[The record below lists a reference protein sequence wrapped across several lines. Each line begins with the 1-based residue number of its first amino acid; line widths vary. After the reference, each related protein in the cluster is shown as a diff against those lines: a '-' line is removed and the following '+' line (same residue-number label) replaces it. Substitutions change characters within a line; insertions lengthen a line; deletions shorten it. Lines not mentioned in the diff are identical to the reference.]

1 MRRLVYL
8 SLIVLLIAASV
19 NLQSQAAQSA
29 PFSIQAPVELQPA
42 LSALYKARYNA
53 EPFFVERDGDLI
65 ATDDPAFLPSGMGGV
80 PPHFLPE
87 AFFLLARPNAEAE
100 AFVAYAVSADGQA
113 ALIEGGFL
121 PKSVTVTD
129 QAGNTIEVVQPVR
142 RVITPYSIATYL
154 VYGVGG
160 SSRLV
165 AGGYLGT
172 RDPVGAARMTALD
185 PRFPTL
191 SGYTLNQR
199 EINIEQVAQLAP
211 DLIITSARTAW
222 LDTVRELNIPFVLLQ
237 GESPELLKQ
246 SVLLV
251 GQLLGPNTAA
261 RAKAWIGYYDAILA
275 QVVARTQ
282 DITERPKVLFVGES
296 PLRVISGEMYQ
307 TDIIAAAGGQ
317 SVSAALKGYWNE
329 VNLEQV
335 ALWNP
340 EVIVIAPYGKIT
352 PQTFAESPEWAI
364 IKAVQDGKVYK
375 MPTWIAPWDTPVM
388 DSVLGVIW
396 LAQKLFPGRLTL
408 DCAQEAMFF
417 FKVFY
422 DHDLPADEI
431 AAVCGS

>member
-1 MRRLVYL
+1 MKRLICL
-8 SLIVLLIAASV
+8 LLIALVLIPFNSPV
-19 NLQSQAAQSA
+19 SMAQSA
-29 PFSIQAPVELQPA
+29 PFTIQAATELQPA
-42 LSALYKARYNA
+42 LSALYRARYGA
-53 EPFFVERDGDLI
+53 EPTFVQSNGDLI
-65 ATDDPAFLPSGMGGV
+65 ATNDLALRPLGMVSV
-80 PPHFLPE
+80 PPHFLPD
-87 AFFLLARPNAEAE
+87 AFLLLARPNAEAE
-100 AFVAYAVSADGQA
+100 AFIAFAASPDGQA
-113 ALIEGGFL
+113 ALIESGFL

-129 QAGNTIEVVQPVR
+129 QAGNTVEIAQPVR

-154 VYGVGG
+154 VYGVGAAD
-160 SSRLV
+160 RLV
-165 AGGYLGT
+165 AAGYLGT
-172 RDPVGAARMTALD
+172 RTPVGAARMSAID

-237 GESPELLKQ
+237 GESRELLKE

-251 GQLLGPNTAA
+251 GQLLGPNAQA
-261 RAKAWIGYYDAILA
+261 RARAWVDYYDDIFT
-275 QVVARTQ
+275 QVVERTK
-282 DITERPKVLFVGES
+282 DVTERPKVLFVGES
-296 PLRVISGEMYQ
+296 PLRVISGQMYQ
-307 TDIIAAAGGQ
+307 TDIIAAAGGR
-317 SVSAALKGYWNE
+317 SVSAELKGFWND

-340 EVIVIAPYGKIT
+340 DVIVIAPYGNVT
-352 PQTFAESPEWAI
+352 PQTFKESPEWAI

-375 MPTWIAPWDTPVM
+375 MPSWVAPWDTPVM

-396 LAQKLFPGRLTL
+396 LAQKLFPERVTL
-408 DCAQEAMFF
+408 DCAREAVYF

-422 DHDLPADEI
+422 NHDLPESEI